1 MNTFISRTQKSGA
14 GAAIALGVTAAMVTT
29 LAFAPAAHA
38 HPPTDAEVPT
48 SSVSAGHGHGLDTS
62 LLGMNLA
69 GAASVSSHYPDQME
83 PLNQPLNAALLQGL
97 VAFEGTPIEVPLLKQ
112 PGDPNSAGLLHL
124 GSLGAISSFANSP
137 RKTLSEASSGLIESD
152 GSLDLDADAAS
163 GFEPAKLDLSALL
176 EQLLGATVTDTVLDT
191 AQIEIG
197 ALGAYAQKNRAS
209 VSDEYMLTA
218 LRLDLHSN
226 LVGDLSDELTAT
238 VNAVVAPVNGVVG
251 EGGIVTGVVGEL
263 SGLLNLDLT
272 DPLTGTGVKVAPL
285 ASGNAIAVTG
295 LDALVNS
302 IVADLLDEEVSNADQ
317 SVLVDLGT
325 GTIRVDLAELVVK
338 AQNDPLIQHLNQLPA
353 NTSVLTEDVVEAITN
368 GVSEALIGD
377 SSNSLAT
384 KLHDLLDQRI
394 WNEVGIEIKLG
405 ASAELCV
412 TSLICNPVAGTG
424 VTVTGTLAEFTGK
437 NGESLNGSDNIDI
450 DLELLGADLGGLLNA
465 IAGPILG
472 VISDDVTG
480 PLLDLV
486 TNDVL
491 GDLQQT
497 VQSSAL
503 SGVVGQLVGALEP
516 VLDDLVRLRINE
528 QPTATPLNETGG
540 DLGAGSFTV
549 RALAIEVLSVANGV
563 VRLDFGSAS
572 VKASANGPS
581 VAVSPN
587 PAQPGDE
594 ITVTGEDFEPGEEVN
609 VDTPW
614 DVCDR
619 TGIVVDGDGGF
630 QYTCTIPGDATPGPH
645 DIVVTDEND
654 DPVADT
660 ELEIITVTL
669 TATPTAPQ
677 GGTVA
682 LTGTGFVAEEEVTI
696 TLPSGSPVTVDAD
709 ASGEIS
715 YSWTV
720 PGSHPLGTAAFA
732 AEGESGRHASA
743 TSTITAGDPVYDQ
756 TDITVSPNAGLA
768 GDPVTV
774 TGTGFAPGE
783 TVTITGLD
791 CTSAI
796 TANGEGEF
804 TANCT
809 IPAGAAPGPLT
820 VTATGAVSAH
830 PATDTVTVNAPPVVY
845 DPSITVSPKSAVPG
859 ASITVTGSGFAPN
872 ESVTIAGLSCTGTI
886 TASGTGTLNRA
897 CTLPSSATPG
907 PRTVTA
913 TGAVSAEPAS
923 DTLTVIAPPVYNP
936 KITVSPTSAKPGD
949 TVTVKGTGFAP
960 SENVTL
966 TGLASCTPSSFKAS
980 GTGTFTVTCKVPA
993 NAAAPGTIQ
1002 VKARGDVSKKD
1013 ATASLSVTKPPV
1025 VYNPKITVS
1034 PTSAE
1039 PGDRATV
1046 KGTGFAPG
1054 ETVKITGLASCTPSP
1069 LKANGSGAFTATC
1082 KVAANAAP
1090 GTIQVKARGD
1100 VSKKDA
1106 TASLTVKKATVYNPT
1121 ITVTPNPANPGDKV
1135 TVTGKGFKPGEEVD
1149 VKGPG
1154 DCTRTVKADSKGGF
1168 VFTCTIPRD
1177 QPAGEVKITG
1187 KGKDSGKP
1195 VSTTL
1200 KVETKWKR
1208 LGGPT
1213 RFETA
1218 VAISKEHFPNGADTV
1233 VIARND
1239 IAADALAASPFAV
1252 QKGAAVLLTQ
1262 TASLNPV
1269 TERELKRLDPKRVY
1283 IAGETGAV
1291 SRGVENAVK
1300 RMGFEVTRLGGKDR
1314 YETANK
1320 IAQAGWGKTGADSV
1334 FIATGRDFPDA
1345 LSAGAAAG
1353 SIDVPVMLVDGLG
1366 STVRGDVD
1374 KQLRTLKP
1382 KNIYIA
1388 GGTGVVT
1395 SQLEK
1400 RLSSVA
1406 KVQRFAGGDR
1416 YATSAAIAKKWNT
1429 VGGKVYL
1436 ATGLDFADALA
1447 GSAVAGASGSPIM
1460 LSRLNCIP
1468 APVHSVIHQ
1477 TVHPSMGYVLGGTG
1491 VISDRVLNQRP
1502 SCG

>member
-1 MNTFISRTQKSGA
+1 
-14 GAAIALGVTAAMVTT
+14 MVTT

-69 GAASVSSHYPDQME
+69 GAASVSSHYPNQME

-238 VNAVVAPVNGVVG
+238 VNAVMAPVNGVVG
-251 EGGIVTGVVGEL
+251 EGGLLTGALGGLGGLLTQDLTVLGTGLKTQAYSGGDQLAVTGV
-263 SGLLNLDLT
+263 DT
-272 DPLTGTGVKVAPL
+272 
-285 ASGNAIAVTG
+285 
-295 LDALVNS
+295 LVNG
-302 IVADLLDEEVSNADQ
+302 IVADLLQEQVSNSDE
-317 SVLVDLGT
+317 SVTIDLSDGRVYIDLG
-325 GTIRVDLAELVVK
+325 ELVVK
-338 AQNDPLIQHLNQLPA
+338 AQQDPQIQNLNQLPA
-353 NTSVLTEDVVEAITN
+353 NTSVLTEEVINAITA
-368 GVSEALIGD
+368 GISDALFQEESE
-377 SSNSLAT
+377 NSLAT
-384 KLHDLLDQRI
+384 KLHTLLDQRI
-394 WNEVGIEIKLG
+394 WSTVGISVKLG
-405 ASAELCV
+405 LQAQLCAAFICGGLVNGSV
-412 TSLICNPVAGTG
+412 TIAGS
-424 VTVTGTLAEFTGK
+424 LAEFAGK
-437 NGESLNGSDNIDI
+437 GANLTRDNIDV
-450 DLELLGADLGGLLNA
+450 DLSLLDTVDLDILVDGLLDSVALPLLNS
-465 IAGPILG
+465 INEN
-472 VISDDVTG
+472 VTQQ
-480 PLLDLV
+480 LLDLV

-491 GDLQQT
+491 GSLYEV
-497 VQSSAL
+497 VQESVL
-503 SGVVGQLVGALEP
+503 EDVVGQLVGALEP

-796 TANGEGEF
+796 TANGDGEF

-859 ASITVTGSGFAPN
+859 ATITVTGSGFAPN

-886 TASGTGTLNRA
+886 TASGTGALNRA

-923 DTLTVIAPPVYNP
+923 DTLTVTAPPVYNP

-1477 TVHPSMGYVLGGTG
+1477 TVRPSMGYVLGGTG